1 MDFLND
7 TLDMAKELFF
17 VAKEKTGEVVAAGKQ
32 KIDIATLEN
41 KLNKLYARLGKN
53 AYVLFKDEEN
63 IPPQIADIMAQI
75 DTNRE
80 LLEKRK
86 DELAK
91 TQQKR
96 ACPCCKCIVSKNA
109 LFCPECGEKLEYE
122 E

>member
-1 MDFLND
+1 MSFTINIERNNAMDFLND
-7 TLDMAKELFF
+7 TLDMAKELFI

-80 LLEKRK
+80 LLE
-86 DELAK
+86 
-91 TQQKR
+91 
-96 ACPCCKCIVSKNA
+96 
-109 LFCPECGEKLEYE
+109 
-122 E
+122 